1 MYHRPFL
8 IGALFNCVET
18 VLEIKCN
25 YSLAVNFFIVYDY
38 PHDVRL

>member
-25 YSLAVNFFIVYDY
+25 YSLAVNFFIVLYLKIY
-38 PHDVRL
+38 LYE